1 MDRNVLGV
9 IVGFAF
15 VFLMIFIA
23 TIIQKTFKLSNE
35 FSRKIIHIS
44 VGNWV
49 FLALYYFTKWEYAI
63 IGPVVFIFLN
73 YLSYRTKLFAAMELE
88 EKNLGTVYYSI
99 SLTILTL
106 LTFVPNPIRFL
117 PFLGMMAMTWGDGF
131 AAVVGKNFP
140 IKPIK
145 TGKSLGGSLAFFVF
159 SALAVAVY
167 LFVFKSDIGLAKVI
181 QLALLTGFLGA
192 VIEIAS
198 PKNTDNLTVPIIL
211 GLLGFGMGW

>member
-1 MDRNVLGV
+1 MERNVLGV

-23 TIIQKTFKLSNE
+23 TIIQKIFKLSNE

-88 EKNLGTVYYSI
+88 EKNPGTVYYSI

-106 LTFVPNPIRFL
+106 LTFVPSPIRFL
-117 PFLGMMAMTWGDGF
+117 PYLGIMAMTWGDGF
-131 AAVVGKNFP
+131 AAIIGQKLPVGQIRK
-140 IKPIK
+140 
-145 TGKSLGGSLAFFVF
+145 GKSWGGSLAFIVF
-159 SALAVAVY
+159 AGISAAIY
-167 LFVFKSDIGLAKVI
+167 LSIFQP
-181 QLALLTGFLGA
+181 QLATSRIVQLAAATAILGSA
-192 VIEIAS
+192 IEILS
-198 PKNTDNLTVPIIL
+198 PKNTDNLTVPLII
-211 GLLGFGMGW
+211 GLAAFALGF